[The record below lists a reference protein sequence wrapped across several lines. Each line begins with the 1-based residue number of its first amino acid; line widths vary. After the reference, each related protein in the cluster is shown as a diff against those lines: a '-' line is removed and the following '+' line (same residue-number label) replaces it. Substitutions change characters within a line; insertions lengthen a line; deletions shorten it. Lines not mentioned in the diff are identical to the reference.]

1 MSIADNGKFE
11 QKEMQKIKPVKY
23 NWYDW
28 LINYIPKPTRKS
40 GFKDK
45 TIILFKTNTH
55 KQTAYGR
62 TKKLRELKKRKK
74 ISNLFILK
82 IKKIKDRIIKNTRT
96 LFE

>member
-1 MSIADNGKFE
+1 MSIDDNGKFE
-11 QKEMQKIKPVKY
+11 QKEMLKIKSVKN

-28 LINYIPKPTRKS
+28 LINYIPKPTRRS

-45 TIILFKTNTH
+45 TIILFKTNIH

-62 TKKLRELKKRKK
+62 TKKLTELKKRKK
-74 ISNLFILK
+74 ISNLFILNTQ
-82 IKKIKDRIIKNTRT
+82 KIKDRIIRNTRT